1 MNTKASL
8 RAHVT
13 LWTWRHGWWLPL
25 GLAWCAAAAALAWD
39 ARASTVQLRVLA
51 AAVPPAATPAPTPTR
66 SARAADDDALH
77 LADLRG
83 LLLPAQQ
90 TTAAVRRLVEL
101 TQPELAWQRAEFQH
115 SDDVAPGVARLQITV
130 PVSGEYRAMRRAL
143 QRALAEMPQLSLDQ
157 LQLRR
162 EQAGESQL
170 ETRLRFS
177 LWLRATAKEPK

>member
-1 MNTKASL
+1 MTATATL
-8 RAHVT
+8 RARVE

-25 GLAWCAAAAALAWD
+25 CLVLCAAAAVLAWD
-39 ARASTVQLRVLA
+39 ARSSTLQLRALASTLPVA
-51 AAVPPAATPAPTPTR
+51 AAPVAPPARNT
-66 SARAADDDALH
+66 AAEDAQRV
-77 LADLRG
+77 AALRE
-83 LLLPAQQ
+83 LLLPSHEA
-90 TTAAVRRLVEL
+90 TAAVRRLVGL

-115 SDDVAPGVARLQITV
+115 SDDAAPGVARLQITV

-177 LWLRATAKEPK
+177 LWLRTKAKGSK